1 MIEVQKLWKGSHY
14 YMYAFSTRLNMCV
27 LCPALRYP
35 GRDRSLIICPNLWDF
50 TGIVRRCWS
59 ERRDCGG
66 ICPDLDV
73 WRARRKLSFK
83 VPVGIAATHI
93 EHSHCCKRKIRP
105 REPARE
111 P

>member
-59 ERRDCGG
+59 ERRDSGG
-66 ICPDLDV
+66 ILPDLDG
-73 WRARRKLSFK
+73 RRTDRMLTFNTCNTMM
-83 VPVGIAATHI
+83 VAGTVRNRCLEQNCTI
-93 EHSHCCKRKIRP
+93 
-105 REPARE
+105 
-111 P
+111 